1 MGIAIEYYI
10 LVTGL
15 MNSGKST
22 LIAEYLHSHKTEEF
36 NPPPIKVVYQ
46 GLNFEFIDSV
56 FAIEDNGNKYNFYE
70 LDAPTISKWFQF
82 IEIANAVVIVYNHNP
97 SIQYGSHDGLS
108 QAVFS
113 HVKNSIPIIFVV
125 NNYDELKEA
134 TDALKNKYNLPN
146 YTDKKIIITSIEKGE
161 PFFDNQYGNR
171 VKLKIDELE
180 KMIQVIT
187 SSLSEE
193 ETPNLSELGN
203 KSNVIKK

>member
-56 FAIEDNGNKYNFYE
+56 FAIKDNENKYNFYE

-82 IEIANAVVIVYNHNP
+82 VEVANAVVIVYNHNP
-97 SIQYGSHDGLS
+97 SIQYGSHDSLS
-108 QAVFS
+108 QSVFT
-113 HVKNSIPIIFVV
+113 HVNNSTPIIFVV
-125 NNYDELKEA
+125 NNYDELDEA
-134 TDALKNKYNLPN
+134 TEALKTKYKLSD
-146 YTDKKIIITSIEKGE
+146 YSDKNIIVTSIERGE

-171 VKLKIDELE
+171 VKLKIEELE
-180 KMIQVIT
+180 KMFQVVT
-187 SSLSEE
+187 SSLS
-193 ETPNLSELGN
+193 
-203 KSNVIKK
+203 KK